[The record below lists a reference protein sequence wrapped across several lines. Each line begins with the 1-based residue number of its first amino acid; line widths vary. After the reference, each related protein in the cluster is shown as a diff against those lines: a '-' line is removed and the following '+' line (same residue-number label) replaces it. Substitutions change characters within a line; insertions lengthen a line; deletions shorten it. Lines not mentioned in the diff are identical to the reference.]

1 MTEREARKLAK
12 EAVSGEYAV
21 IDEIWNRRRVNYHSV
36 AADYDRDTIK
46 DLAPFRIGAVSGIT
60 APLFYARPG
69 SIICPRFTFSCLG
82 TIPIHIWAT
91 LPFV

>member
-1 MTEREARKLAK
+1 M
-12 EAVSGEYAV
+12 
-21 IDEIWNRRRVNYHSV
+21 
-36 AADYDRDTIK
+36 K
-46 DLAPFRIGAVSGIT
+46 DLAFSYRGGKGIT
-60 APLFYARPG
+60 TSFKAG

>member
-1 MTEREARKLAK
+1 MALLIDFWRAGAKLNP
-12 EAVSGEYAV
+12 YM
-21 IDEIWNRRRVNYHSV
+21 
-36 AADYDRDTIK
+36 K